1 MQRFTELRVWQ
12 RSHRLTLTIYELTQ
26 GFPESERFTLVPQV
40 RRAAISICSN
50 IAEGAKR
57 NSEGEYARFLNIA
70 EGSIAETES
79 LLRLS
84 KDLRFGDGGT
94 VDALIAEAEEISRMT
109 AALRGTVEAKMAR
122 DQASRGGR
130 GR

>member
-26 GFPESERFTLVPQV
+26 SFPERERFALVPQV

-57 NSEGEYARFLNIA
+57 LSDGEYARFLNIA

-79 LLRLS
+79 LFAAIEGPAIR
-84 KDLRFGDGGT
+84 RRRGCRR
-94 VDALIAEAEEISRMT
+94 VDRRGEEISRMT
-109 AALRGTVEAKMAR
+109 AALRASVEAKMAR
-122 DQASRGGR
+122 EHPSRR